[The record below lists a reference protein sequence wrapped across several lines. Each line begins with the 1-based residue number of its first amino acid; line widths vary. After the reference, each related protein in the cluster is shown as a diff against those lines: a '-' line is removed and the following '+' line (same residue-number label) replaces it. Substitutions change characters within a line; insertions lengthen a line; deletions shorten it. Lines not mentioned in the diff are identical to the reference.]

1 MSEKQVKLIIL
12 EILLGLHFIH
22 SNGII
27 HRDLKPEN
35 ILLSGNSLEISIC
48 DFGFALD
55 TKNKEYMAAKN
66 VCGTPGYIAPE
77 VYKE

>member
-1 MSEKQVKLIIL
+1 MVYNLLCAVKY
-12 EILLGLHFIH
+12 LHTA
-22 SNGII
+22 NVI